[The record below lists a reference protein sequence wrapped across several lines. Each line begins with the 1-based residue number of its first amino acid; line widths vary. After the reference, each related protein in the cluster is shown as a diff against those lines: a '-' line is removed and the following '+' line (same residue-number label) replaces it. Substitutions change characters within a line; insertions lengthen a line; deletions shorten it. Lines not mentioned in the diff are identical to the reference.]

1 MTFYTYQYLSNHQQ
15 INSVINYAVIL
26 TLLCLLIA
34 TFIYYL
40 RHRLQ
45 TKYRDIGIIILILLM
60 IFCGLQVGNMEENYT
75 QQSEA
80 TQMKPFIEAVARDH
94 GLKNSQVVVN
104 STNLKD
110 GIIVRFHKKDYRVNF
125 SPNGDNYTLTRT
137 HVVDH
142 HVYLQK

>member
-1 MTFYTYQYLSNHQQ
+1 MTFYTYQYLADHQQ
-15 INSVINYAVIL
+15 LNSVINYAVIL
-26 TLLCLLIA
+26 ILLILLIG
-34 TFIYYL
+34 TFIYYF

-60 IFCGLQVGNMEENYT
+60 IFCGLQVSNLEERYT

-94 GLKNSQVVVN
+94 GLKTNQVVVN
-104 STNLKD
+104 STTLKD
-110 GIIVRFHKKDYRVNF
+110 GIIVRFRQQDYRVNF
-125 SPNGDNYTLTRT
+125 SPNGDNYTLTRA

-142 HVYLQK
+142 HVDLQK